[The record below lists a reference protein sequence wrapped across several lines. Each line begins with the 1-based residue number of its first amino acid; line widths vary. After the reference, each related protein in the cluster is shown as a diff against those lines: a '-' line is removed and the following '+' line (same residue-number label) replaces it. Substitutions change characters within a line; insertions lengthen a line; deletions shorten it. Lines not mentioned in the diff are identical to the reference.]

1 MLCVFL
7 RGMGIVRAT
16 LTQDA
21 KVDLQDHES
30 CHEKEC
36 DLDVQTISQNKT
48 SVMQSI
54 VGARHSMVQ

>member
-7 RGMGIVRAT
+7 HDVGIVGAMF
-16 LTQDA
+16 TQDA

-36 DLDVQTISQNKT
+36 DLDNLSLSQNKT
-48 SVMQSI
+48 SVT
-54 VGARHSMVQ
+54 